1 MGDKTSKRELILT
14 AAREV
19 FFEKGYHDATS
30 EEIAKRAGVGKGT
43 LYQYFESKQE
53 IFLEM
58 HRLYIEQYGD
68 QIGACIDEA
77 SSFEEN
83 LRRIVHFHMENIHN
97 MVQYSVRILADMA
110 YTFAKKDH
118 NMEIAREARNKVET
132 VLRQL
137 ILTGQERGDIRVIDT
152 QLILYFIAGI
162 FMGMAH
168 LVVSKNLSESQ
179 KSQMEEEIV
188 QSILH
193 GIAF

>member
-68 QIGACIDEA
+68 QIGACIDET

-152 QLILYFIAGI
+152 QLMLYFIAGI

-179 KSQMEEEIV
+179 KTQMEEEIV

-193 GIAF
+193 GIAL

>member
-152 QLILYFIAGI
+152 QLMLYFIAGI